1 MLKKVQAEINGKVLT
16 LETGY
21 LAKQSNASVIAQCEG
36 TTILATCVMAKKEIE
51 NIDFLPLTTEYRERS
66 YAAGKIPGGFF
77 KREGRPRDK
86 EILISRLIDR
96 PIRPL
101 IPQHIR
107 NEIQNIVTVLS
118 VDQENL
124 PDIIGMNGMFAALLI
139 SNIPLISKLGS
150 VRVGYLD
157 GKFLCN
163 PNYEQ
168 IEKGI
173 LDLVIA
179 ATPSDIIMIE
189 GSSKEV
195 SNSLICDA
203 CAFAFDQIKIILSLQ
218 EELRKLCETE
228 KLIIAPKSIDPNL
241 EKFIK
246 ETVILEIKEAYK
258 ITEKLEREKKI
269 DVSMKNCIEKFGQEK
284 KQDILDIFKTLEK
297 EEARDFIIN
306 EKKRIDGR
314 SFTEIRPITCE
325 IEVLAQT
332 HGSALFTR
340 GQTQALVVT
349 TLGSSIDEQK
359 IDDLESN
366 VPKSFMLHYNFP
378 PFSTGDVKPLRGPGR
393 REIGH
398 GSLAER
404 AIKPIIP
411 NKKDFPYTIR
421 VVSDILESNG
431 SSSMASVCGTTL
443 SLMDAGVPITSPVT
457 GVAMGLIK
465 KGDEEIILSDI
476 SGLEDHIGDMDFKIA
491 GTCKG
496 ITAIQLDLKISGIR
510 LELIGKIIEQAEKD
524 RYFILNKILE
534 VIPEPKKNL
543 SVFAPKII
551 SFPIKKEKIGE
562 VIGPSGKTIKRIIA
576 ETGVSIDIKDEDGM
590 VFIFSQDAKAVQRA
604 KEIIDI
610 LTQEIEVGTIYNG
623 KVSRITNFGAFVEI
637 GPGKEGLVHISQ
649 LSESHVK
656 NVEDVVKIGDEIPVK
671 VIEIDEIGRI
681 NLSRKQALRQ
691 KKNEEQ
697 EKQEKQIEG

>member
-1 MLKKVQAEINGKVLT
+1 MLKKVQAEIGGKILT
-16 LETGY
+16 LETGHM
-21 LAKQSNASVIAQCEG
+21 AKQSNASVIAQCGG
-36 TTILATCVMAKKEIE
+36 TTILATCVMSKEEIQ

-124 PDIIGMNGMFAALLI
+124 PDVIGMNGMFASLLI
-139 SNIPLISKLGS
+139 SNIPLISKLGA

-157 GKFLCN
+157 GNFICN

-173 LDLVIA
+173 LDLVVA
-179 ATPSDIIMIE
+179 ATSTDITMIE
-189 GSSKEV
+189 GGSKEV
-195 SNSLICDA
+195 SNSLISDA
-203 CAFAFDQIKIILSLQ
+203 CAFALDQIKIILSLQ
-218 EELRKLCETE
+218 EELSQLCEIE
-228 KLIIAPKSIDPNL
+228 KLVINPKPVDSDL

-246 ETVILEIKEAYK
+246 EIVILEMKKANK
-258 ITEKLEREKKI
+258 ITEKIEREKKI
-269 DVSMKNCIEKFGQEK
+269 DELIKNCIEKFGQEK
-284 KQDILDIFKTLEK
+284 KQEVLEILKNVEK
-297 EEARDFIIN
+297 KEIRNLIIN
-306 EKKRIDGR
+306 EKKRADGR

-325 IEVLAQT
+325 IEVLSQT

-349 TLGSSIDEQK
+349 TLGSSMDEQK
-359 IDDLESN
+359 IDDLETN

-411 NKKDFPYTIR
+411 DKNDFPYTIR

-443 SLMDAGVPITSPVT
+443 SLMDAGVPILSPVV

-465 KGDEEIILSDI
+465 EGNEEIVLSDL

-491 GTCKG
+491 GTYKG
-496 ITAIQLDLKISGIR
+496 ITAIQLDLKIHGIN
-510 LELIGKIIEQAEKD
+510 LDLISKTMEQAEKD
-524 RYFILNKILE
+524 RQFILSKILE
-534 VIPEPKKNL
+534 VIAKPKESL
-543 SVFAPKII
+543 STFAPKII
-551 SFPIKKEKIGE
+551 SFPIEKEKIGG
-562 VIGPSGKTIKRIIA
+562 VIGPAGKTIKKIIA
-576 ETGVSIDIKDEDGM
+576 ETGVAIDIKDEDGM
-590 VFIFSQDAKAVQRA
+590 VFIFSQDAKAVQKA
-604 KEIIDI
+604 KDMIDM
-610 LTQEIEVGTIYNG
+610 LTQEVEVGRIYSG

-637 GPGKEGLVHISQ
+637 CPGKEGLVHISQ
-649 LSESHVK
+649 LSDTHVK
-656 NVEDVVKIGDEIPVK
+656 NVEDVVKIGDEISVK
-671 VIEIDEIGRI
+671 VTEIDELGRI

-691 KKNEEQ
+691 QKNE
-697 EKQEKQIEG
+697 KQTEI